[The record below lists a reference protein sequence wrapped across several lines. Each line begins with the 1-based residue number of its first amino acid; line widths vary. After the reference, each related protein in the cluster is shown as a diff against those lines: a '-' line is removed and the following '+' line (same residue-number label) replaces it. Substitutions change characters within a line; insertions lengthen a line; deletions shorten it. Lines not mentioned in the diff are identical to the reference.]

1 MNSALPSPVPPSS
14 APPTAAPTTSAPPL
28 APRPQR
34 PPSWADRLRDPSE
47 QTLAVLLLSPAALL
61 LILIVVYPIAKLIYN
76 SFFDMRLSGRKGAR
90 FVGLEN
96 YALVLQDIDF
106 WNAAGNTVLITL
118 ITVPGA
124 LIVGLGL
131 AMLANLPFKRQWP
144 VRLALLLPWA
154 LPLSFAGLIFAW
166 FFHTEYGVVNDIT
179 RRLGA
184 DEPTM
189 WLLRPWLAFAAIC
202 LTIIWK
208 TSSFMALILLAGL
221 QMIPKSLYEA
231 AEVDGASRWQQFW
244 QITIPMLMPSIIV
257 ALIFR
262 TITALQT
269 FDIPFTMTRG
279 GPGNSTETLAMLIH
293 KTTIEY
299 LDVGYGSTL
308 AVCMFL
314 ISLAVTALY
323 IRRVGQSA

>member
-1 MNSALPSPVPPSS
+1 MTAPAAHAVRAVHA
-14 APPTAAPTTSAPPL
+14 APPGWG
-28 APRPQR
+28 Q
-34 PPSWADRLRDPSE
+34 RLRDPSE
-47 QTLAVLLLSPAALL
+47 KTLAVLLLAPAGLL
-61 LILIVVYPIAKLIYN
+61 LALIVLYPIARLIYN
-76 SFFDMRLSGRKGAR
+76 SFFDLRLSGRKGAR
-90 FVGLEN
+90 FVGFEN
-96 YALVLQDIDF
+96 YLLVFEDIDF

-118 ITVPGA
+118 VTVPGA
-124 LIVGLGL
+124 LVVGLGL

-166 FFHTEYGVVNDIT
+166 FFHTEHGVVNDVA

-184 DEPTM
+184 NEPTL
-189 WLLRPWLAFAAIC
+189 WLLRPGLAMAAIC

-269 FDIPFTMTRG
+269 FDIPYTMTRG

-308 AVCMFL
+308 AVCMFV
-314 ISLAVTALY
+314 ISLGVTALY

>member
-1 MNSALPSPVPPSS
+1 MSTL
-14 APPTAAPTTSAPPL
+14 
-28 APRPQR
+28 
-34 PPSWADRLRDPSE
+34 ADRLRDPSE
-47 QTLAVLLLSPAALL
+47 KTLGVLLLAPAFLL
-61 LILIVVYPIAKLIYN
+61 LALIVVYPIGKLIFN
-76 SFFDMRLSGRKGAR
+76 SFFDLRLSGGGTAR
-90 FVGLEN
+90 FIGFEN
-96 YALVLQDIDF
+96 YVLVLQDRDF
-106 WNAAGNTVLITL
+106 WNATKNTVLIAL

-124 LIVGLGL
+124 LVVGLGL
-131 AMLANLPFKRQWP
+131 AILANLPFKRQWP

-166 FFHTEYGVVNDIT
+166 FFHTEYGVVNDVM

-184 DEPTM
+184 DEPRM
-189 WLLRPWLAFAAIC
+189 WLLSPAWAFAAIC

-231 AEVDGASRWQQFW
+231 AEVDGASKWQQFW

-269 FDIPFTMTRG
+269 FDIPYTMTRG
-279 GPGNSTETLAMLIH
+279 GPGNATETLAMLIH
-293 KTTIEY
+293 KTTIDY

-308 AVCMFL
+308 AVCMFVLSL
-314 ISLAVTALY
+314 IVTAFYLRH
-323 IRRVGQSA
+323 IGRTA

>member
-1 MNSALPSPVPPSS
+1 MAAGVSPFDK
-14 APPTAAPTTSAPPL
+14 
-28 APRPQR
+28 
-34 PPSWADRLRDPSE
+34 WRDPSE
-47 QTLAVLLLSPAALL
+47 KTLGVLLLAPAFLL
-61 LILIVVYPIAKLIYN
+61 LALIVVYPIGKLIWN
-76 SFFDMRLSGRKGAR
+76 SFYDLRLSGGGGIK

-96 YALVLQDIDF
+96 YALVFKDADF
-106 WNAAGNTVLITL
+106 WNATKNTVLITL

-124 LIVGLGL
+124 LVVGLGL
-131 AMLANLPFKRQWP
+131 AMLANLPFKRKWP

-154 LPLSFAGLIFAW
+154 LPLAFAGLIFAW
-166 FFHTEYGVVNDIT
+166 FFHTEYGVVNDVM
-179 RRLGA
+179 RRLDGS
-184 DEPTM
+184 EPTM
-189 WLLRPWLAFAAIC
+189 WLLRPNWAFAAIC
-202 LTIIWK
+202 MTIIWK

-231 AEVDGASRWQQFW
+231 AEVDGATKLQQFW

-269 FDIPFTMTRG
+269 FDIPYTMTRG
-279 GPGNSTETLAMLIH
+279 GPGNATETLAMLIH

-308 AVCMFL
+308 AVFMFIL
-314 ISLAVTALY
+314 SLSVTAVYL
-323 IRRVGQSA
+323 RRIGRNAG

>member
-1 MNSALPSPVPPSS
+1 
-14 APPTAAPTTSAPPL
+14 
-28 APRPQR
+28 
-34 PPSWADRLRDPSE
+34 
-47 QTLAVLLLSPAALL
+47 
-61 LILIVVYPIAKLIYN
+61 
-76 SFFDMRLSGRKGAR
+76 
-90 FVGLEN
+90 
-96 YALVLQDIDF
+96 
-106 WNAAGNTVLITL
+106 
-118 ITVPGA
+118 
-124 LIVGLGL
+124 
-131 AMLANLPFKRQWP
+131 

-166 FFHTEYGVVNDIT
+166 FFHTDYGVVNDVA

-184 DEPTM
+184 DEPTL
-189 WLLRPWLAFAAIC
+189 WLLRPNLAFAAIC

-231 AEVDGASRWQQFW
+231 AEVDGASKWQQFW

-269 FDIPFTMTRG
+269 FDIPYTMTRG

-308 AVCMFL
+308 AVCMFV
-314 ISLAVTALY
+314 ISLCITALY

>member
-1 MNSALPSPVPPSS
+1 MASARLI
-14 APPTAAPTTSAPPL
+14 
-28 APRPQR
+28 
-34 PPSWADRLRDPSE
+34 DRLRDPSE
-47 QTLAVLLLSPAALL
+47 RTLGWLLLAPAFALL
-61 LILIVVYPIAKLIYN
+61 ALIVVYPIGKLLFN
-76 SFFDMRLSGRKGAR
+76 SFFDLRLSGGGGGAK
-90 FVGLEN
+90 FIGWEN
-96 YALVLQDIDF
+96 YALVLEDKAF
-106 WNAAGNTVLITL
+106 WNATKNTVLITL

-124 LIVGLGL
+124 LVVGLGL
-131 AMLANLPFKRQWP
+131 AMLANLPFRRQWP

-166 FFHTEYGVVNDIT
+166 FFHTEYGVVNDVL
-179 RRLGA
+179 RRFGLSDAG
-184 DEPTM
+184 DPTM
-189 WLLRPWLAFAAIC
+189 WLLRPNWAFAAIC

-221 QMIPKSLYEA
+221 QMIPRSLYEA
-231 AEVDGASRWQQFW
+231 AEVDGASKWQQFW

-269 FDIPFTMTRG
+269 FDIPYTMTKG
-279 GPGNSTETLAMLIH
+279 GPGETTETLAMLIH

-308 AVCMFL
+308 AVFMFIL
-314 ISLAVTALY
+314 SLGVTAVYL
-323 IRRVGQSA
+323 RRIGRNAG